1 MQPHLHT
8 QHCWSTTRQT
18 NRSEMEQMQHVN
30 DSVYARQLQ
39 LKACLIEEENK
50 DYNSYT
56 YCHAELII
64 NSFRGTF

>member
-1 MQPHLHT
+1 
-8 QHCWSTTRQT
+8 
-18 NRSEMEQMQHVN
+18 MEQMQHVN

-50 DYNSYT
+50 DYNT
-56 YCHAELII
+56 YRHAELII